1 MLAIILMIFCVTL
14 SRGGGGGGGGV
25 AFVQCDN
32 ATTNSLTLLPS
43 LSPSL
48 VSSHP
53 TSPKPSP
60 PPSPPI
66 DLVTSAKQMARTHST
81 NITAAKL
88 ETASAKLKHM

>member
-14 SRGGGGGGGGV
+14 SGGGGGGV

-32 ATTNSLTLLPS
+32 ATADTLTLLPS

-53 TSPKPSP
+53 TLPP